1 MTESGSRVLVL
12 GGARSGKS
20 AQAEALLGAEA
31 EVDYVAFARPEPE
44 DAEWAERIARHRE
57 HRPDH
62 WRSIDVADAADVA
75 DVLASGGGAVL
86 LDSVTSW
93 LDLLMRSVG
102 LWDGV
107 GDAKDRLA
115 ADIDRFV
122 GAWAATTRR
131 VVAVSDEIGSGLAPE
146 AGPRRVFRDVLG
158 LLNQRM
164 AASSDEVWLVTA
176 GITQRLR

>member
-1 MTESGSRVLVL
+1 MSEFGSRVLVL

-20 AQAEALLGAEA
+20 AQAESLLAAEA
-31 EVDYVAFARPEPE
+31 EVDYIALARPEPE

-57 HRPDH
+57 HRPEH
-62 WRSIDVADAADVA
+62 WRSIEVSDAADVA
-75 DVLASGGGAVL
+75 ELLAAGGGAVL

-102 LWDGV
+102 LWEDR
-107 GDAKDRLA
+107 GDAKDKLA
-115 ADIDRFV
+115 AAIDEFV

-131 VVAVSDEIGSGLAPE
+131 VVAVSDEIGSGLAPN
-146 AGPRRVFRDVLG
+146 AGPRRIFRDVLG
-158 LLNQRM
+158 LLNQRI

>member
-1 MTESGSRVLVL
+1 MSEFGSRVLVL

-20 AQAEALLGAEA
+20 AQAEALLAAEA

-62 WRSIDVADAADVA
+62 WRSIEVAEAIDVA
-75 DVLASGGGAVL
+75 DVLAAYGGAVL

-102 LWDGV
+102 LWDGA
-107 GDAKDRLA
+107 GDAKDKIA
-115 ADIDRFV
+115 AAIDRFV

-131 VVAVSDEIGSGLAPE
+131 VVAVSDEIGSGLAPST
-146 AGPRRVFRDVLG
+146 GPRRVFRDVLG
-158 LLNQRM
+158 LLNQRL
-164 AASSDEVWLVTA
+164 AASSDEIWLVTA